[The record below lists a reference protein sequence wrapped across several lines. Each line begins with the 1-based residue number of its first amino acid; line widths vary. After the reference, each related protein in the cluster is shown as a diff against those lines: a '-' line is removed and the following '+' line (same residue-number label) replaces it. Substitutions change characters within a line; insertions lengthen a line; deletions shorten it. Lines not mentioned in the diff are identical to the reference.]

1 MEMNTE
7 LVCVMASLGYHDDSD
22 YYLGEDCLP
31 SLKDLIRFLR
41 REDDSCNVRRQ
52 MGHAQLLQKVYLLF
66 VAIESTSLFRK
77 SKKPILNKMRRLLM
91 V

>member
-1 MEMNTE
+1 MCFYVDVVLYPCLLYFILKTSTMEMNTE

-52 MGHAQLLQKVYLLF
+52 MGHAQLLQKVYITL
-66 VAIESTSLFRK
+66 
-77 SKKPILNKMRRLLM
+77 
-91 V
+91 

>member
-7 LVCVMASLGYHDDSD
+7 LVCVTASLGYFDEDD

-41 REDDSCNVRRQ
+41 HEDESCNVRRQ
-52 MGHAQLLQKVYLLF
+52 MGHSQLLQKVSDYFTINNLS
-66 VAIESTSLFRK
+66 ISMK
-77 SKKPILNKMRRLLM
+77 
-91 V
+91 

>member
-66 VAIESTSLFRK
+66 VAIELFRK